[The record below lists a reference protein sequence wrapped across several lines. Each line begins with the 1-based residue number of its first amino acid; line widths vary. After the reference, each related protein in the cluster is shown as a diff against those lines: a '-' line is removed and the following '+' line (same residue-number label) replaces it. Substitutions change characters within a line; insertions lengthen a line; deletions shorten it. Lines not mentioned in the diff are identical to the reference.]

1 MYKTVR
7 MKATS
12 IVFLLAIAFGMAAC
26 SKPAAK
32 CDAQGKA
39 TVRDNTGTVRIYEN
53 ELFSI
58 VFPVGWVCDSSGWKG
73 LDSMQNEVDI
83 YDPNG
88 NVVWFHIVKAY
99 FPIQW
104 KNVEEAAEMPK
115 TMRAFDQK
123 ATLLQEVD
131 SAKIDGYPTKVL
143 LFANIVDND
152 TIIQKQFVTY
162 LQESHIVVY
171 FNENFYVQD
180 WDEAQKFGDQII
192 GTIKLKKVRN
202 PLEK

>member
-1 MYKTVR
+1 MRTIV
-7 MKATS
+7 S
-12 IVFLLAIAFGMAAC
+12 ILFGMMVIGIC
-26 SKPAAK
+26 SCANTARKSSSHNNTFP
-32 CDAQGKA
+32 
-39 TVRDNTGTVRIYEN
+39 VRYEN
-53 ELFSI
+53 VLFSI
-58 VFPVGWVCDSSGWKG
+58 NMPRGWICDSSGWKG
-73 LDSMQNEVDI
+73 LDSIQNEVDI

-88 NVVWFHIVKAY
+88 NVVWFHIAKAY
-99 FPIQW
+99 FPVQW

-115 TMRAFDQK
+115 TMRALDHK
-123 ATLLQEVD
+123 ATLIQEVD

-162 LQESHIVVY
+162 LPESHIVVY

-180 WDEAQKFGDQII
+180 WDEAQKLGDQII
-192 GTIKLKKVRN
+192 GTIKLKKVKK